1 MKSPFP
7 NTMTDMKKI
16 VAVALL
22 IALIG
27 GAYFFVKRNQST
39 SGSGETSEKT
49 LEKDSP
55 EGASPGSGTDSLSG
69 SGDGAETESPAPG
82 TATDAAPG
90 TATDAAPGTA
100 TGIQSGTSSM
110 ETGGTPA
117 EAPVAS
123 GGKKSPAQPG
133 SSVPWIQGS
142 VGLQGDH
149 VNMVDRFVSAIEE
162 RNPETMTRFFS
173 KEMKSRSSVA
183 GKGKLKSFIKQVLM
197 GEGFFGGLTN
207 PDTRK
212 IRSVQAGVFHFTVK
226 YEVSDPQNDEV
237 DIPVTV
243 KFQFEKIDGS
253 YLITQVLETRG

>member
-1 MKSPFP
+1 
-7 NTMTDMKKI
+7 MTDMKKI

-39 SGSGETSEKT
+39 SGSGETAEKT

-69 SGDGAETESPAPG
+69 SGDGAETQSPAPG

-90 TATDAAPGTA
+90 TATGV
-100 TGIQSGTSSM
+100 QSGTSSM
-110 ETGGTPA
+110 ETGGTPSD
-117 EAPVAS
+117 APVAS

>member
-1 MKSPFP
+1 MI
-7 NTMTDMKKI
+7 DMKKI

-39 SGSGETSEKT
+39 SGSGETAEKT
-49 LEKDSP
+49 LEKDSS

-69 SGDGAETESPAPG
+69 SGDGAETQSPAPG

-100 TGIQSGTSSM
+100 TGVQSGTSSM
-110 ETGGTPA
+110 ETGGTPSD
-117 EAPVAS
+117 APVAS

-162 RNPETMTRFFS
+162 RNPETMTHFFS